1 MRLKNVTTLD
11 DLFTPKSVAIVG
23 ASNDP
28 ARIGGRPVLLLKD
41 LGFKGAIYPINP
53 KLEEVQGIKAYPS
66 LNDIPGPVDFAL
78 VAVPAKIVNS
88 IVRQAVTKRVKTVM
102 IFSSGFSEL
111 GEEGRVMQDELAAI
125 ARESEVRIIG
135 PNCLGL
141 FNSAIRFYCSFS
153 SFFEREQPNPGG
165 LAIVSQSGAFG
176 SHLSSLAH
184 MRGLDMTYWI
194 TTGNEC
200 DVHVAEIIKLFAEK
214 DDVHAIFAYAESI
227 KDGDILAQGLETARA
242 ARKPVIFVKVGSSEI
257 GAKAA
262 SSHTASLAGE
272 DIIYDA
278 VLKQFGAYRART
290 TEEAIDIC
298 YAVRP
303 RIYPV
308 GKRLGIVTISGGGG
322 ILMADAATE
331 YGLDV
336 PEMPDDAQ
344 DEMKEM
350 MPFAGPRNPVDVTG
364 QIYNDMSVVSKFTR
378 LMLDRGNYDGLIGF
392 WTSVAGSPKVSPV
405 LRRELNQAMA
415 GTENKLFI
423 QSMIAPP
430 EIRAEY
436 EADGYPCFEDPTRAI
451 AAMAALMFFGI
462 SFNAGP
468 QDIPEVPLLPDL
480 PDSALGERET
490 KEILADFGLPVV
502 ADLLVKTAAEAA
514 IATNKAGCPVAMK
527 IASPDILHKTDIGG
541 VKLRLEGADF
551 VSAAFDEII
560 ANAKKAM
567 PDARIDGVLVSPMV
581 ADGVDCILGAKI
593 DPVFG
598 PMVMFGLGGV
608 FTEVLKDIS
617 FRRAPISQKTA
628 RGMIDDLKGV
638 ALLKGVRGAEPSDLD
653 SLSAVISKLSLFAAA
668 HADAIES
675 IEINP
680 IRALPEG
687 CIGLDALIVKRAKE

>member
-1 MRLKNVTTLD
+1 MTTLD
-11 DLFTPKSVAIVG
+11 DLLTPKSTAIVG

-28 ARIGGRPVLLLKD
+28 ARIGGRPVFLLKEF
-41 LGFKGAIYPINP
+41 GYQGVIYPVNP
-53 KLEEVQGIKAYPS
+53 KYEEVQGIKAYPS
-66 LNDIPGPVDFAL
+66 LSGIPGEVDFAL
-78 VAVPAKIVNS
+78 IAVPAKSVID
-88 IVRQAVTKRVKTVM
+88 IVREAVTKRVKTVI

-111 GEEGRVMQDELAAI
+111 GEEGRGMQDELAKI
-125 ARESEVRIIG
+125 ARESEIRIIG

-141 FNSAIRFYCSFS
+141 FNSAIKFYCSFS
-153 SFFEREQPNPGG
+153 SFFERAQPNPGG
-165 LAIVSQSGAFG
+165 LAVVSQSGAFG
-176 SHLSSLAH
+176 SHLCSLAH

-200 DVHVAEIIKLFAEK
+200 DVHVAEMIKLFAES

-227 KDGDILAQGLETARA
+227 KDGNLLIEGLETARA

-262 SSHTASLAGE
+262 TSHTASLAGE
-272 DIIYDA
+272 DVVYDA

-298 YAVRP
+298 YAARP

-331 YGLDV
+331 CGLEV
-336 PEMPDDAQ
+336 PEMPADAQ
-344 DEMKEM
+344 VEMKEL
-350 MPFAGPRNPVDVTG
+350 MPFSGPRNPVDITG
-364 QIYNDMSVVSKFTR
+364 QFYNNMAVISKFTK

-392 WTSVAGSPKVSPV
+392 WTSVAGSPKVSPE
-405 LRRELNQAMA
+405 LRKQLNEGMA

-423 QSMIAPP
+423 QSLIASQ
-430 EIRAEY
+430 EICAEY

-451 AAMAALMFFGI
+451 AAMAALMFYGI

-468 QDIPEVPLLPDL
+468 LNIPKVPKLPDL
-480 PDSALGERET
+480 PNCALGEGEA
-490 KEILADFGLPVV
+490 KKILADFGLPMVNDTL
-502 ADLLVKTAAEAA
+502 AKTAADAA
-514 IATNKAGCPVAMK
+514 RAARKAGTPVAMK
-527 IASPDILHKTDIGG
+527 IASPDILHKTDVGG
-541 VKLRLEGADF
+541 VKLDVVGSEA
-551 VSAAFDEII
+551 VSAAFNEIV
-560 ANAKKAM
+560 ANAKSAK
-567 PDARIDGVLVSPMV
+567 PDAKIDGVLVSPMA
-581 ADGVDCILGAKI
+581 ADGVDCILGVKI

-608 FTEVLKDIS
+608 FTEILKDIS
-617 FRRAPISQKTA
+617 FRRAPVNQEVA
-628 RGMIDDLKGV
+628 RGMIDDLKGL
-638 ALLKGVRGAEPSDLD
+638 ALFKGVRGAKPSDLNSMSD
-653 SLSAVISKLSLFAAA
+653 AISNLSLFAAA

-680 IRALPEG
+680 IRVLPVG
-687 CIGLDALIVKRAKE
+687 CIGLDALIVKRTKE